1 MFTSCRDDH
10 EEPILNKSSTNEKI
24 PKRIRRKTYECE
36 SCQMSI
42 NGREK
47 YVDHCKNV
55 HNKTISKRKGFR
67 FKFFECE
74 SCQMTI
80 YGREKYVD
88 HCKNVHNKTISRI
101 EMIKC
106 DSCAEEFMS
115 ASSYI
120 KHHQSIHGSL
130 PSGNF
135 G

>member
-55 HNKTISKRKGFR
+55 HNKTIS
-67 FKFFECE
+67 
-74 SCQMTI
+74 
-80 YGREKYVD
+80 
-88 HCKNVHNKTISRI
+88 RI

-106 DSCAEEFMS
+106 DSCVEEFTS
-115 ASSYI
+115 ASFYI
-120 KHHQSIHGSL
+120 KHHQSTHGSL
-130 PSGNF
+130 PYGNF